1 MKKIFVLLALIIL
14 VPLGIFGTLG
24 TKPNHVKR

>member
-1 MKKIFVLLALIIL
+1 MKKIFVLLMLIIL
-14 VPLGIFGTLG
+14 VPLGIFGASG